1 MAAANQVK
9 AVFTLLLLL
18 FSFSFSQ
25 KINQK
30 RPDRGSIT
38 FGAQSPKIKLDKEL
52 IEPFKNSFVEIARK
66 VIPSVVAV
74 LPTKIEKREGFPFG
88 FLNFSGKK
96 TQGRRIESLGSGVIV
111 SSAGYILTNYH
122 VVAGASTIE
131 IRLSD
136 GRFFPGSITGIDSLS
151 DVAVVKIEGKVPPD
165 LDVIYLGNSDSIEVG
180 DWVGAIGNPFNLAS
194 TVTSGIVSAL
204 GRRVDGQLTYQ
215 NFIQTDAAIN
225 PGNSGGALVNLEG
238 ALIGINTLIL
248 SETGGFMGIGFAI
261 PVNLARKVMED
272 LIYEGQVIRGYI
284 GISVQDITPTLSQG
298 LDIQSDSAGVLVADV
313 IENQPAA
320 KAGIK
325 AGDIIISINDQPVLN
340 ANDLTNLV
348 ATFRPDQKITVTLLR
363 NGKKTQTSVTVIQR
377 TGNVT
382 NEQKAPPQPRA
393 RREEVNNQLGIGVID
408 LTADIRNKLQLP
420 KNINGAVIV
429 KLSPDISDERTLLL
443 QGDLIT
449 RAKTQN
455 HAWVDI
461 NSAKSFNDFAHSI
474 KDSEAVVL

>member
-298 LDIQSDSAGVLVADV
+298 LIF
-313 IENQPAA
+313 
-320 KAGIK
+320 K
-325 AGDIIISINDQPVLN
+325 
-340 ANDLTNLV
+340 
-348 ATFRPDQKITVTLLR
+348 
-363 NGKKTQTSVTVIQR
+363 VTVQ
-377 TGNVT
+377 
-382 NEQKAPPQPRA
+382 EF
-393 RREEVNNQLGIGVID
+393 
-408 LTADIRNKLQLP
+408 
-420 KNINGAVIV
+420 
-429 KLSPDISDERTLLL
+429 LL
-443 QGDLIT
+443 QMSS
-449 RAKTQN
+449 K
-455 HAWVDI
+455 I
-461 NSAKSFNDFAHSI
+461 NPLQKQGLKPGI
-474 KDSEAVVL
+474 